1 MDPFYWVL
9 LAALVIAAFV
19 IGGVVAWMLMKRGSG
34 HRLKERFGPEYD
46 RIAKETGDRRKAEHE
61 LLRREH
67 RVAQFDI
74 RPLSAQE
81 RGDYADK
88 WRRVQAAFV
97 DTPDRAVAEAD
108 ELVGSVMRAR
118 GYPVSDFEQRAED
131 LSVDHPEVVQNYR
144 AGHSLALRSGRGEAQ
159 TEDLRQAMVHY
170 RALFEELLEAHVTDS
185 ETHGNHVKE
194 VRR

>member
-1 MDPFYWVL
+1 MDPIYWVL
-9 LAALVIAAFV
+9 LVALVIAAFV
-19 IGGVVAWMLMKRGSG
+19 IGGVAVWMLMKRGSG

-46 RIAKETGDRRKAEHE
+46 RIAKETGDHKKAEHE

-74 RPLSAQE
+74 RRLSSEE
-81 RGDYADK
+81 RADYADR

-108 ELVGSVMRAR
+108 ELVGAVMRAR

-131 LSVDHPEVVQNYR
+131 LSVDHAEVVQNYR
-144 AGHSLALRSGRGEAQ
+144 AGHTLALRSGRGEAQ

-170 RALFEELLEAHVTDS
+170 RALFEELLEAPVTDGES
-185 ETHGNHVKE
+185 HRNHVKE